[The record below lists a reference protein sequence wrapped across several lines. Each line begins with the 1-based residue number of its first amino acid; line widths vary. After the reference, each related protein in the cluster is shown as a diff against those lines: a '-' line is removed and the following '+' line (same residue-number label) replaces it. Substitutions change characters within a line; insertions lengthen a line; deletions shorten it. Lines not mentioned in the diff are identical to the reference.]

1 MEITV
6 CVKQVPQQAE
16 IRWEE
21 GRWSFARQG
30 VPGLIN
36 PQDLEALEIALGL
49 VAIHGGH
56 VTVMSMGPPQAEEAL
71 VQALAMGADQAVLV
85 SDKALAGSDTLA
97 TSMAL
102 AAALRK
108 LDPKPDLILCG
119 SRSADS
125 DTGQVGPQVAEELG
139 VPYAGYVMEVEV
151 QQEHV
156 YVLRRMDRHV
166 QRLRMSMPAVVGV
179 LKAPRPPRD
188 ISLGAIGEALQA
200 KQRLRWNLQH
210 LGLEPRQVGLMGSA
224 TKVMDIREPTHGRQG
239 RILFLPAHE
248 AVEVILEA
256 LRAHHVV
263 P

>member
-6 CVKQVPQQAE
+6 CIKQVPQQAE

-36 PQDLEALEIALGL
+36 PQDLEALEIAFGL
-49 VAIHGGH
+49 VAVHGGR
-56 VTVMSMGPPQAEEAL
+56 VRVVSMGPPQAEEAL

-85 SDKALAGSDTLA
+85 SDPALAGSDTLA
-97 TSMAL
+97 TSMVL
-102 AAALRK
+102 ATALRK
-108 LDPKPDLILCG
+108 IDPKPDLILCG
-119 SRSADS
+119 SRSWDS

-139 VPYAGYVMEVEV
+139 LPYAGYVMEVEI

-156 YVLRRMDRHV
+156 YVLRRLDRHV
-166 QRLRMSMPAVVGV
+166 QKLRMGIPAVLGV

-188 ISLGAIGEALQA
+188 IHLGAIWEALET
-200 KQRLRWNLQH
+200 KERLTWSLQD
-210 LGLEPRQVGLMGSA
+210 LGLKPEQVGLMGSA
-224 TKVMDIREPTHGRQG
+224 TKVLDIREPSHGRQG
-239 RILFLPAHE
+239 RILALPPQE

-256 LRAHHVV
+256 LRGHHLI